1 MNVGGPLHP
10 YPGADIRIQEPMGI
24 RRTRLEQINLGES
37 SVLQKIVGQEVI
49 KHLSS
54 TIT

>member
-1 MNVGGPLHP
+1 MNVGGPLRP
-10 YPGADIRIQEPMGI
+10 YPGADIQIQEPMGI
-24 RRTRLEQINLGES
+24 RRPRREQINLGES
-37 SVLQKIVGQEVI
+37 SVLQKIVGQEFI